1 MTEPPASAAPPD
13 GTSAGLDPVAPPSE
27 PLIRPGPGLRLL
39 AAVVLAILVGG
50 VVGGAA
56 AWAIYQHYG
65 PVERT
70 VYQQITGSSGSQAQ
84 TVGQL
89 AQANAASVV
98 TIATQPVTPGD
109 LAAGTASLV
118 DGVIVSAD
126 GLILTSA
133 HAVESTT
140 QLRVGLPDGRG
151 YDAVIAKIDLT
162 HGLAM
167 LRITTA
173 SGVAPSGLTPIAFA
187 AAPPSIGDEAIAL
200 SRTVSGGLSVGV
212 GDVSAVGLTVTTDT
226 SDDQSVQ
233 GAVSID
239 ATAEPDA
246 DGAPVLDS
254 AGNLIGIV
262 MTITQAPAPPGLTAL
277 SLSAASALLTS
288 VSGGAAEAQGSF
300 GAEATY
306 IDPVTAAA
314 ADLTPGALIEAVDPG
329 GPAAAAGLQ
338 VGDIVTSVNGISI
351 NATHPFDP
359 ASLGLSPGDTAELTV
374 VRGTSTQTIA
384 VTVGTPGTVG
394 TPSPVGTAS

>member
-1 MTEPPASAAPPD
+1 MTKHPASAAPAEGSSAELDPASAA
-13 GTSAGLDPVAPPSE
+13 GPEGSPAGLDPVSSPAE

-39 AAVVLAILVGG
+39 AAVVLAILAGG

-65 PVERT
+65 PVERN
-70 VYQQITGSSGSQAQ
+70 VYQQITGSPGSQAQ

-98 TIATQPVTPGD
+98 TIATQAVTPAD

-133 HAVESTT
+133 HAVQNTS

-173 SGVAPSGLTPIAFA
+173 TGLTPTGLTPIAFA

-200 SRTVSGGLSVGV
+200 SRSASGGLSVGV
-212 GDVSAVGLTVTTDT
+212 GAVSAVGLTVTTDT
-226 SDDQSVQ
+226 GNDQSVQ
-233 GAVSID
+233 GAVRID
-239 ATAEPDA
+239 ATPEPDA

-262 MTITQAPAPPGLTAL
+262 MTITQAPAPARSHRPLPERGQRPADHRLRRRHRGSGELRGRGHLHRPGHRRRRGPHP
-277 SLSAASALLTS
+277 
-288 VSGGAAEAQGSF
+288 GGARRGRRPR
-300 GAEATY
+300 G
-306 IDPVTAAA
+306 
-314 ADLTPGALIEAVDPG
+314 PGRRRRSPG
-329 GPAAAAGLQ
+329 GRHRDQRQRDLDQ
-338 VGDIVTSVNGISI
+338 R
-351 NATHPFDP
+351 HPP
-359 ASLGLSPGDTAELTV
+359 
-374 VRGTSTQTIA
+374 VRSRQPRA
-384 VTVGTPGTVG
+384 QPR
-394 TPSPVGTAS
+394 

>member
-1 MTEPPASAAPPD
+1 MTEQPASAAPPG
-13 GTSAGLDPVAPPSE
+13 GTAAELDPGAVPAE
-27 PLIRPGPGLRLL
+27 PLIKPGPGLRLL

-50 VVGGAA
+50 LVGGAA

-65 PVERT
+65 PVERI
-70 VYQQITGSSGSQAQ
+70 VNQQISGSSGSPAQ

-89 AQANAASVV
+89 ALANAASVV
-98 TIATQPVTPGD
+98 TIATLPVTPVE

-133 HAVESTT
+133 HAVEDAS
-140 QLRVGLPDGRG
+140 QLRVGLPDGHG
-151 YDAVIAKIDLT
+151 YGAVIAKIDAT

-167 LRITTA
+167 LRIT
-173 SGVAPSGLTPIAFA
+173 GVTGLTPIAFA
-187 AAPPSIGDEAIAL
+187 ATPPAVGDEAIAL
-200 SRTVSGGLSVGV
+200 SRTASGGLSVGV

-226 SDDQSVQ
+226 SAGQSVQ

-262 MTITQAPAPPGLTAL
+262 VTVTQAPAPPGLTAL
-277 SLSAASALLTS
+277 SLSAASSLLTS
-288 VSGGAAEAQGSF
+288 VSGGSTEAQGSF
-300 GAEATY
+300 GVESTY
-306 IDPVTAAA
+306 LDPVTAAA
-314 ADLTPGALIEAVDPG
+314 ANLTPGALIDAVDPG
-329 GPAAAAGLQ
+329 GPAATAGVQ
-338 VGDIVTSVNGISI
+338 VGDIVTSVNGIPI
-351 NATHPFDP
+351 NASHPLDP
-359 ASLGLSPGDTAELTV
+359 AGLGLSPGDTAELTV

-384 VTVGTPGTVG
+384 IT
-394 TPSPVGTAS
+394 VGTAS